1 MYYDYNYRCFVNCV
15 RDLLDSPEVQSMRS
29 IRHHPGMSCY
39 DHSVFVSYVAFRL
52 ARRWKLDYRAAARA
66 GLLHDLYLY
75 DPRDKSAHPGSQ
87 CFDHPRAAAR
97 NAEQVT
103 KLSDKE
109 RNIILSHMWPLGGAL
124 PRSLEALLV
133 DLVDTF
139 CAGLELSHIYH
150 PGRLREKLGVVPLAG
165 SPQADAA

>member
-52 ARRWKLDYRAAARA
+52 ARRWKLDYRTAARA

-75 DPRDKSAHPGSQ
+75 DPRQPGSHQGNQCFAHPKAALSNAWALCGSLTPKEENIIISTCGPWPGNAAVQ
-87 CFDHPRAAAR
+87 GILCGQPGRQDLRHAGGGGSVPLSAPPAAA
-97 NAEQVT
+97 Q
-103 KLSDKE
+103 
-109 RNIILSHMWPLGGAL
+109 GA
-124 PRSLEALLV
+124 
-133 DLVDTF
+133 
-139 CAGLELSHIYH
+139 
-150 PGRLREKLGVVPLAG
+150 
-165 SPQADAA
+165 AAA

>member
-52 ARRWKLDYRAAARA
+52 ARRWKLDYRTAARA

-75 DPRDKSAHPGSQ
+75 DPRQPGSHQGNQCFAHPKAALSNAWALCGSLT
-87 CFDHPRAAAR
+87 P
-97 NAEQVT
+97 
-103 KLSDKE
+103 KE
-109 RNIILSHMWPLGGAL
+109 ETIIISHMWPLARRM
-124 PRSLEALLV
+124 PRCPEAAVVNLADKL
-133 DLVDTF
+133 
-139 CAGLELSHIYH
+139 CATAEVLGYWKRS
-150 PGRLREKLGVVPLAG
+150 RVREKAMG
-165 SPQADAA
+165 